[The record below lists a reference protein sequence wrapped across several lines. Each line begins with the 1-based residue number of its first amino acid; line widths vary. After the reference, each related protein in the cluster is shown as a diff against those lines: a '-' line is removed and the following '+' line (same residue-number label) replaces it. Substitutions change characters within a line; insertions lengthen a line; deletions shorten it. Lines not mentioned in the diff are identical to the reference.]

1 MSFLYGALGMLAVI
15 VLIFGSAFL
24 GWKAHDWFDKR
35 TQKKTAKE
43 LTQSERQKL
52 QEQQEAFRVLQ
63 NYSVERA
70 YGMVPETTP
79 IGSDES

>member
-1 MSFLYGALGMLAVI
+1 MSFLYGALGTLAVMI
-15 VLIFGSAFL
+15 LFLGGAFA
-24 GWKAHDWFDKR
+24 GWKAHDWLDKR

-43 LTQSERQKL
+43 LTEDERRKL
-52 QEQQEAFRVLQ
+52 QEQQEAFHVLQ